1 MGRAFSGAAG
11 QEARRGV
18 RPCPPPRLPA
28 ELSRTVS
35 GAGGRALA
43 ASSGQVD
50 GDGVCVWWKGGGW
63 DELLRVVVSARRWLD
78 GVERRG

>member
-50 GDGVCVWWKGGGW
+50 GDGVCVFGGRGAGGTSCCGW
-63 DELLRVVVSARRWLD
+63 LFLLV
-78 GVERRG
+78 GG